1 MQLFHAAI
9 LGIVQGLTE
18 FIPVSSSGHLILA
31 EKYLGFS
38 QSSLTFDVALHVG
51 TLTALL
57 IVFYRDFLDLGLSL
71 FKRSEKTKLAWFLA
85 MATIPAVVVGVL
97 LESKVETIFR
107 SETLVAINL
116 IVVAFVLLA
125 ADTMGKLAYDMKDMT
140 AGRAVGIGL
149 AQALAI
155 IPGVSRSGITISA
168 GLFEGFD
175 RVAATRFSFLLSAPI
190 IAGAI
195 LKVLA
200 GGHVVQDVAAN
211 SSVFLVGVLASLV
224 SGYLAIRFL
233 LKYLAKHGLAVFAY
247 YRIGLGIVILL
258 LGVMA

>member
-1 MQLFHAAI
+1 MLVLQALI
-9 LGIVQGLTE
+9 LGIIQGLTE

-31 EKYLGFS
+31 ERYLNFTKGG
-38 QSSLTFDVALHVG
+38 LTFDVALHIG
-51 TLTALL
+51 TLAALL
-57 IVFYRDFLDLGLSL
+57 LVFYKDFFDLGLAL
-71 FKRSEKTKLAWFLA
+71 FKRNEKTKLAWLLIL
-85 MATIPAVVVGVL
+85 ATIPAVIAGVL
-97 LESKVETIFR
+97 LESKAESVFR

-125 ADTMGKLAYDMKDMT
+125 ADNIGKLTLGLKDMT
-140 AGRAVGIGL
+140 GGKALGIGL

-168 GLFEGFD
+168 GLFEGLD
-175 RVAATRFSFLLSAPI
+175 RVSATRFSFLMSAPI
-190 IAGAI
+190 ITGAI

-211 SSVFLVGVLASLV
+211 AGIFAVGVMASAV

-247 YRIGLGIVILL
+247 YRIALGGIILL
-258 LGVMA
+258 LGIF